1 MLRIVRTGRRLGM
14 VLNRDDR
21 QRLVPHAF
29 DALVVE
35 IEVCHFNFG
44 WQAIRLNGKAMIV
57 RSNLDVPVAR
67 ISDRLVTAAMTK
79 HKLERLTAKRAP
91 QQLMAK
97 TNAKGRHS

>member
-1 MLRIVRTGRRLGM
+1 MLRIVWTRRGFRM

-35 IEVCHFNFG
+35 IEVRHFNFG
-44 WQAIRLNGKAMIV
+44 WQAIRLNGKTMIV

-79 HKLERLTAKRAP
+79 DKLESLTAKRAP

-97 TNAKGRHS
+97 ANAKGRHA